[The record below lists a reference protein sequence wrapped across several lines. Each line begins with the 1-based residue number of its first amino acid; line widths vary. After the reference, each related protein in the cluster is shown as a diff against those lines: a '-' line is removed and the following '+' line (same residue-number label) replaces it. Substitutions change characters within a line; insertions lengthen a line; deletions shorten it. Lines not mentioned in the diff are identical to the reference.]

1 MQLGARPIGG
11 TAELQGIFSVLPS
24 APPTGT
30 APPLPP
36 TTSTGV
42 SQAGGNGAKG
52 AGGGLPTGGGGGR
65 GKPALPI
72 QAKPGNDKYKTE
84 MCRKIIELGFCKYGD
99 KCQFAH
105 TIDELRYASKHRKFK
120 SKACNNWHKNTPGS
134 CRYGN
139 RCCYIH
145 DEDGATLQI
154 LREAYGGDSRFPAS
168 DPRPF
173 GRQRNRSSGRNR
185 HRRGAQR

>member
-1 MQLGARPIGG
+1 MKTQGADG
-11 TAELQGIFSVLPS
+11 QC
-24 APPTGT
+24 TG
-30 APPLPP
+30 
-36 TTSTGV
+36 SHCDM
-42 SQAGGNGAKG
+42 
-52 AGGGLPTGGGGGR
+52 
-65 GKPALPI
+65 ALPI

-84 MCRKIIELGFCKYGD
+84 MCRKIIDLGFCKYGN

-145 DEDGATLQI
+145 DEDDATLLI
-154 LREAYGGDSRFPAS
+154 LREAYGGGRGPPDGHAHSIARHGHFQRHS
-168 DPRPF
+168 F
-173 GRQRNRSSGRNR
+173 GAHGHLHHPPTQQQNHRHQRRD
-185 HRRGAQR
+185 RRGSGAAPTL